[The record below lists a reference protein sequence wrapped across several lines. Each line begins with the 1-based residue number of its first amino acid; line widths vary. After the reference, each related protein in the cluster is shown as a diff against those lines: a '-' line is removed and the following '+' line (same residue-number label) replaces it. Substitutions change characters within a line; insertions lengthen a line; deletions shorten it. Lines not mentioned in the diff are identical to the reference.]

1 MTVYPKI
8 LTTKEKGCIMK
19 VLFNKGGVMFGKNRM
34 PNYWREMFWYKVSR
48 VKKWFRK
55 QFQNRQMLEN

>member
-1 MTVYPKI
+1 
-8 LTTKEKGCIMK
+8 
-19 VLFNKGGVMFGKNRM
+19 MFSKNRM

-55 QFQNRQMLEN
+55 QFQDRSLVS